1 MKRQAVI
8 LCPGRGSY
16 TAASLG
22 YLCGDAPAAARAALD
37 AAVDR
42 SDGLRTARGDL
53 TIRSMDGAR
62 KFKSSFLQG
71 ENSAGLTFACTAFDA
86 LRLDR
91 SALEPVAVAGNSMG
105 WYSALFAAGVF
116 GLDDAFDLIESMGGM
131 TRDGAIGGQLIYP
144 VVDDDWRQDT
154 ERLSAVKEALRSAQ
168 SAGSEAGHSI
178 YYGGFAVLWADE
190 PGLERLEAQLPTIN
204 FGENK
209 YPLTLLGHSAFHSP
223 LMLSVSQRAVD
234 HLSSLPWRAPEVPLI
249 DGRGARW
256 LPLTADPDALRSYTL
271 GPQVTEL
278 FDFSAA
284 VRVALR
290 EYAPDCLVLLG
301 PGDTMGSAVAQVMI
315 AERWQGISSR
325 AAFLERQA
333 SDPFVLSM
341 ARDEQARLVTVPA
354 GEGSAASA
362 G

>member
-22 YLCGDAPAAARAALD
+22 YLSRDAPAAARATLD

-62 KFKSSFLQG
+62 KFQPSFLQG
-71 ENSAGLTFACTAFDA
+71 ENVTGLTFACTAFDA

-91 SALEPVAVAGNSMG
+91 SELQPVAVSGNSMG

-144 VVDDDWRQDT
+144 IVDDDWRHDA
-154 ERLSAVKEALRSAQ
+154 ERESAVEEALHTTR
-168 SAGSEAGHSI
+168 SAGSEAGYSI
-178 YYGGFAVLWADE
+178 HYGGFAVLWADE
-190 PGLERLEAQLPTIN
+190 PGLERLDGELPAIKLGAN
-204 FGENK
+204 E

-223 LMLSVSQRAVD
+223 LMVSISQRAVD
-234 HLSSLPWRAPEVPLI
+234 QLSSLPWRAPEVPLI

-256 LPLTADPDALRSYTL
+256 HPLTADPDALRSYTL
-271 GPQVTEL
+271 GAQVTEP

-301 PGDTMGSAVAQVMI
+301 PGDALGSGVAQLLI
-315 AERWQGISSR
+315 AERWQGIDSR
-325 AAFLERQA
+325 EAFLERQA

-341 ARDEQARLVTVPA
+341 SRDEQASLVTAPA
-354 GEGSAASA
+354 E
-362 G
+362 